1 MKISIIVAASANG
14 VIGAGGELPWH
25 LPDDFRYFKQVTM
38 GKPIVMGRRTWE
50 SIGKPL
56 PGRRNIVITRQP
68 GFEAEGAAVV
78 DSPQAAVAAA
88 EGAGELMIIGGGEIY
103 RRFLPRADTVYMTL
117 VRANVEGDTHF
128 PPLDEREWVLES
140 RERHDADER
149 HAFDF
154 EFQVYRRRYF
164 DCPST

>member
-1 MKISIIVAASANG
+1 MKISIVVAASSNG

-56 PGRRNIVITRQP
+56 PGRLNIVVTRLP
-68 GFEAEGAAVV
+68 DFAAEGASVV

-154 EFQVYRRRYF
+154 EFQVYSRR
-164 DCPST
+164 

>member
-25 LPDDFRYFKQVTM
+25 LPDDFRYFRQVTM
-38 GKPIVMGRRTWE
+38 GKPVVMGRRTWE

-56 PGRRNIVITRQP
+56 PGRRNIVVTRQP
-68 GFEAEGAAVV
+68 GFEAEGASVV

-88 EGAGELMIIGGGEIY
+88 EGAGELMVIGGGEIY
-103 RRFLPRADTVYMTL
+103 RRFLPNAATVYMTL

-128 PPLDEREWVLES
+128 PPLDEREWALES
-140 RERHDADER
+140 RERHAADER

-154 EFQVYRRRYF
+154 EFQVYGR
-164 DCPST
+164 C